1 MTSTHHS
8 LPILAAVLRRRGG
21 PFTIEPLEMDAP
33 REDEI
38 LVRVVAS
45 GVCHTDIAMAD
56 GWDGSIG
63 PVVLGHEGAG
73 IVEQVGAAVH
83 GVHPGDHVVLSFAS
97 CGGCA
102 ACQAGRPAH
111 CERLGE
117 LNFGFQRA
125 DGSNALWRSNVRGH
139 FFGQSSFATHVLAT
153 ERNTVVVDPD
163 LPLETLAPLGC
174 GMQTGAGAV
183 LNSLNV
189 PAGASLAILGT
200 GAVGLAALMAGRIAG
215 ADPLIAVDRVPAR
228 LALARE
234 LGATQT
240 VDTDARDLAAE
251 LATIVPDGLQVA
263 LDTTSVTALRRAALQ
278 SLAPGGTLALVT
290 GVGDLGPLPEGCML
304 CEVIEGDADPREFIP
319 RLISLWQAGRFPYD
333 RLIRSYPFEEINEA
347 VAGSRS
353 GATIKPVLRMEG

>member
-1 MTSTHHS
+1 
-8 LPILAAVLRRRGG
+8 
-21 PFTIEPLEMDAP
+21 
-33 REDEI
+33 
-38 LVRVVAS
+38 
-45 GVCHTDIAMAD
+45 MAD
-56 GWDGSIG
+56 AWDGSIG
-63 PVVLGHEGAG
+63 PIVLGHEGAG
-73 IVEQVGAAVH
+73 VIEQVGAAVSR
-83 GVHPGDHVVLSFAS
+83 VRPGDPVLLSFAS

-139 FFGQSSFATHVLAT
+139 FFGQSSFATHILAT
-153 ERNTVVVDPD
+153 ERNAVVVDPG

-189 PAGASLAILGT
+189 QPGAGLAILGT

-234 LGATQT
+234 LGATHT
-240 VDTDARDLAAE
+240 VNTDSHDLAAA
-251 LATIVPDGLQVA
+251 LGAIVPGGLQVA
-263 LDTTSVTALRRAALQ
+263 LDTTSVTALRRAALHA
-278 SLAPGGTLALVT
+278 LAPGGTLALVT
-290 GVGDLGPLPEGCML
+290 GASDLGPIPDGR
-304 CEVIEGDADPREFIP
+304 VVYDVVEGDVVPQTFIP
-319 RLISLWQAGRFPYD
+319 RLIDLWQAGQFPYD
-333 RLIRSYPFEEINEA
+333 RLIRPYPFEAINEA
-347 VAGSRS
+347 VADSRS
-353 GATIKPVLRMEG
+353 GVTIKPVLRMEG